1 MIDHFEE
8 LFRSQDRSRKANRLA
23 ALAALLL
30 AVFVITAG
38 AAMTMAFIL
47 TLVETS

>member
-8 LFRSQDRSRKANRLA
+8 LFRSQDRSRKAKRLA
-23 ALAALLL
+23 ALAALLF

>member
-1 MIDHFEE
+1 
-8 LFRSQDRSRKANRLA
+8 LKAKRLA
-23 ALAALLL
+23 ALAAFFF